1 MSLVQ
6 QLRTLYRGYLV
17 SCLKGFNKKLKLGTR
32 DISKERNLRSLS
44 NNKPQNYPN
53 KSYDFKNSLLGNGVC
68 GRKVDNFSSISVDDK
83 SNKFSVADV

>member
-1 MSLVQ
+1 MSLVPQ
-6 QLRTLYRGYLV
+6 IRTLHRGYLV
-17 SCLKGFNKKLKLGTR
+17 QKLKLGTR

-53 KSYDFKNSLLGNGVC
+53 NSYDLKNSLLGNGVC
-68 GRKVDNFSSISVDDK
+68 GHKVDIFSSISVDDK